1 MNCHHV
7 LGGLILILLRISFE
21 MPLIDQ
27 DQFNKVMSY
36 IKAGRESGAKLVT
49 GGDQIGTKGFY
60 IMPTIFLEVKVW
72 E

>member
-1 MNCHHV
+1 MLV
-7 LGGLILILLRISFE
+7 GLILMLLRISFE
-21 MPLIDQ
+21 TSQVDQ
-27 DQFNKVMSY
+27 DQFNKVMGY

-60 IMPTIFLEVKVW
+60 IMPTIFSEVKVW